1 MVVSLIQDD
10 FFEILMCAT
19 LRLPGNGSLEMQSL
33 KATKCFLASIF
44 FLNLQVSRHQSCLV
58 I

>member
-19 LRLPGNGSLEMQSL
+19 LRLPGNGSLDLLRQPNASL
-33 KATKCFLASIF
+33 QAF
-44 FLNLQVSRHQSCLV
+44 FF
-58 I
+58 